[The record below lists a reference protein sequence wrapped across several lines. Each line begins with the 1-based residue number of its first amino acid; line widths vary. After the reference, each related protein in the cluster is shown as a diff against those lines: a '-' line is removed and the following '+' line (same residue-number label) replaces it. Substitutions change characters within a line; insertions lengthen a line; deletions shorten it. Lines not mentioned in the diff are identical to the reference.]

1 MIVMTVIRG
10 TEVSACPYKNR
21 VSRTI
26 SQSER
31 HKEQAERREMQA
43 SVEEGEAHREHSV
56 WRDDLE
62 KL

>member
-1 MIVMTVIRG
+1 MPGHT
-10 TEVSACPYKNR
+10 KF

-43 SVEEGEAHREHSV
+43 SVEEGEAHREHGV